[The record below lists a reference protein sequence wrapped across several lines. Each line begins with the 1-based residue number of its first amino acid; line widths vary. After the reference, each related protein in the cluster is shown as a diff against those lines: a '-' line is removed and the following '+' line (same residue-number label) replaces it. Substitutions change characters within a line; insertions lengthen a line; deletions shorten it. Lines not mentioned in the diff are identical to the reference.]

1 MPADQEIKPT
11 RQRIAVVAVGEGFQ
25 PAAQS
30 LAAHLGVPLLREV
43 PDKDAGAPELLLL
56 LDDNGLTLTDGT
68 MRLQPD
74 LSSLARRAVPG
85 KVQRELLVRA
95 AKLKAGPHGLRAID
109 ATAGFGSD
117 ALLLAAAGFEVTLY
131 ERDPVIAALA
141 ADALRRA
148 RELPQL
154 DSAASRMTLLEGD
167 SIAALQA
174 LSKPVDVV
182 LLDPMFPER
191 RKSASVKKKFQLLHR
206 LERPCDNE
214 DELLQAAL
222 DAHPRKV
229 VIKRPLKG
237 PYLAGKKPSY
247 SISGKSVRYDCLVL

>member
-1 MPADQEIKPT
+1 
-11 RQRIAVVAVGEGFQ
+11 
-25 PAAQS
+25 
-30 LAAHLGVPLLREV
+30 
-43 PDKDAGAPELLLL
+43 
-56 LDDNGLTLTDGT
+56 
-68 MRLQPD
+68 
-74 LSSLARRAVPG
+74 
-85 KVQRELLVRA
+85 
-95 AKLKAGPHGLRAID
+95 
-109 ATAGFGSD
+109 
-117 ALLLAAAGFEVTLY
+117 
-131 ERDPVIAALA
+131 A

-247 SISGKSVRYDCLVL
+247 SLSGKSVRYDCLVL

>member
-1 MPADQEIKPT
+1 M
-11 RQRIAVVAVGEGFQ
+11 
-25 PAAQS
+25 
-30 LAAHLGVPLLREV
+30 
-43 PDKDAGAPELLLL
+43 
-56 LDDNGLTLTDGT
+56 
-68 MRLQPD
+68 
-74 LSSLARRAVPG
+74 
-85 KVQRELLVRA
+85 QRELLVRA
-95 AKLKAGPHGLRAID
+95 AKLKAGPHGLRAMD

-229 VIKRPLKG
+229 IIKRPLKG